1 MVEFASAA
9 LETVPHVGTAPTP
22 PEMSTLFTT
31 TSERLPQVLEAV
43 PYKRSPV
50 VTEETPVPPF
60 IAPKTPDI
68 AFNEGEVVADTTPLV
83 AWRKPVR
90 EDARVV
96 VPEMFNVPVIVPLPL
111 TCKPVELAV
120 PTTSS
125 LVFGLNVPIPTL
137 PLLNIAI
144 VVVPPMPAVPNSI
157 FPPVVKRLMSP
168 ATEPVR

>member
-90 EDARVV
+90 EDASVV
-96 VPEMFNVPVIVPLPL
+96 VPETFNVPIAVIFAAVKLPL
-111 TCKPVELAV
+111 KYPFPATSNLFEGEEV
-120 PTTSS
+120 PM
-125 LVFGLNVPIPTL
+125 PTL

-144 VVVPPMPAVPNSI
+144 VVVPPMPAVPNNI
-157 FPPVVKRLMSP
+157 FPPVVNKSMSP
-168 ATEPVR
+168 DTEPVR

>member
-1 MVEFASAA
+1 MPAAVAWIDPVPLPYRIPLEVKVVE
-9 LETVPHVGTAPTP
+9 
-22 PEMSTLFTT
+22 
-31 TSERLPQVLEAV
+31 
-43 PYKRSPV
+43 
-50 VTEETPVPPF
+50 PVPPF

-144 VVVPPMPAVPNSI
+144 VVVPPMPAVPNNI
-157 FPPVVKRLMSP
+157 FPPVVNKSMSP
-168 ATEPVR
+168 DTEPVR